1 MLLAAALLALSSA
14 AVQAQTTAYKCP
26 SRGSATYS
34 DVACTD
40 GRRVGAPAPR
50 QTDKTRP
57 VPQDRAKIARRSV
70 LSEEERAECRVLD
83 ARILEQQA
91 ALKARPA
98 PVTLEDEMPLVFS
111 KKRLRELGC

>member
-1 MLLAAALLALSSA
+1 MLGAALLALGA
-14 AVQAQTTAYKCP
+14 PAVQAQTAAYKCP

-40 GRRVGAPAPR
+40 GRRIGAPAPR
-50 QTDKTRP
+50 KTDKTRP

-70 LSEEERAECRVLD
+70 LSAEERAECKVLD

-91 ALKARPA
+91 ALKAKPA
-98 PVTLEDEMPLVFS
+98 PVTLEDGMPLVFS